1 MKTFYTTP
9 PIPENATGYPE
20 TSTHVCIGEVAML
33 RYGVK
38 RLTDRSRSGR
48 EFPEGTDAHQ
58 QVPRLVLERPRDRPR
73 DGDDAGLRQGGRDHL
88 LRAIG
93 RPRAPG
99 PPGREE
105 GPCRGA

>member
-20 TSTHVCIGEVAML
+20 TAPNGCIGEVALL

-88 LRAIG
+88 LGAIG
-93 RPRAPG
+93 RRRAPRQAGG
-99 PPGREE
+99 PPSAAR
-105 GPCRGA
+105 